1 MADGWI
7 AVAGSELARSQPR
20 STTMT
25 TCMYRRSA
33 RQWQAEGQQ
42 RQAPWITRRLRSAA
56 RGPAETGGWLPAC
69 CCMPPVFLGPAL
81 RAFIS
86 KNSQGVSQT
95 QTSPQTDGGS
105 ARGGRGGCRRPV
117 PWAHW
122 QWPSLAGSI
131 LGAWPSW
138 LGQGSSSVR
147 DSSIGNRH
155 AMQRGVCRGAHVI
168 HLLVRGRN

>member
-1 MADGWI
+1 VHVQAQR
-7 AVAGSELARSQPR
+7 ASVAG
-20 STTMT
+20 
-25 TCMYRRSA
+25 RRA
-33 RQWQAEGQQ
+33 AEAG
-42 RQAPWITRRLRSAA
+42 ALDHSAA
-56 RGPAETGGWLPAC
+56 AQRGAGPGRDWRLASLAAC

-105 ARGGRGGCRRPV
+105 ARGGRGGSRRPV

-122 QWPSLAGSI
+122 QWPSLAVSI
-131 LGAWPSW
+131 LGAWRPSW

-155 AMQRGVCRGAHVI
+155 AMQRGFCRGAHVI